1 MSENIDVHRG
11 VKTREVA
18 KKKSEGRER
27 RVYKLGSTGECLLF
41 QRSISEP
48 VQAPHTAALTPPH
61 KEVTDGVTESSLF
74 QSGYKNNSL
83 YLKEKKLRQKRP
95 FFFFSSSP
103 LIAALPLHTCTLTQ
117 ERVFPQRR
125 RFGSDRPRLYRSQ
138 SEKDMRASSGSLA
151 PFSQVSQRDSNRFH
165 QRTQRGVITSNPWPD
180 KSVST

>member
-11 VKTREVA
+11 VKTREAA

-103 LIAALPLHTCTLTQ
+103 LIAALPLAHMHAYTGASLPSATEIWL
-117 ERVFPQRR
+117 
-125 RFGSDRPRLYRSQ
+125 RPAPTVQITIREGYAGFIWL
-138 SEKDMRASSGSLA
+138 SGSIQ
-151 PFSQVSQRDSNRFH
+151 PS
-165 QRTQRGVITSNPWPD
+165 
-180 KSVST
+180 

>member
-41 QRSISEP
+41 QCSISEP

-103 LIAALPLHTCTLTQ
+103 LIAALPLAHVHAYTGASLPSATEIWL
-117 ERVFPQRR
+117 
-125 RFGSDRPRLYRSQ
+125 RPTRLYRSQ